1 MTALPEFLDEKKA
14 LACIHCGLCLGS
26 CPTYLQTGNENESP
40 RGRIYIMRALQDGR
54 LPVDHA
60 SVQHIDLC
68 LGCRACEV
76 ACPSGVQYG
85 GLLEQTRDFIEK
97 KYSRSPMQTF
107 LRRIVIERLFPVPWR
122 MKLALAPARLAKSL
136 GLDRVLPRVLR
147 EPLQLIPERI
157 DSTPIPELSPAREQ
171 PAKGTVGFVRGCVM
185 SVMFGDT
192 NASSV
197 RLLNAAGFNVVVP
210 REQECCGALFAHS
223 GRLSLAR
230 DYARRN
236 IAAFAKHKLDAIV
249 INAAG
254 CGSTLKEYG
263 HLLEREPDAAK
274 FGGMVKDL
282 TEFLTQNGF
291 AARSFVQSPD
301 RVTYHDACHLAHPQR
316 ITRQPRELVKAVAGA
331 NYVEL
336 PEADVCCGSA
346 GTYNLT
352 EPKMARE
359 LQERKVQN
367 ILRTHAKVVVTSN
380 PGCILQI
387 RAGLEKHDV
396 RVMHIAD
403 FVAQALEF
411 EARQVPSSNFA
422 TTS

>member
-1 MTALPEFLDEKKA
+1 MTAAPDFLDEKKA
-14 LACIHCGLCLGS
+14 LACIHCGLCLGA

-40 RGRIYIMRALQDGR
+40 RGRIYIMRALAAGR
-54 LPVDHA
+54 LPVDDA

-85 GLLEQTRDFIEK
+85 ALLEQTRDYIERTH
-97 KYSRSPMQTF
+97 SRSTYQTF
-107 LRRIVIERLFPVPWR
+107 LRRFIIERIFPVPWR
-122 MKLALAPARLAKSL
+122 MKLAVAPARVAKAL
-136 GLDRVLPRVLR
+136 GVVRFLPAALR
-147 EPLQLIPERI
+147 EPLRLLPKKMDSSPLPEISRA
-157 DSTPIPELSPAREQ
+157 SKQ

-192 NASSV
+192 NAASV
-197 RLLNAAGFNVVVP
+197 RLLNEAGFDVVVP
-210 REQECCGALFAHS
+210 QEQECCGALFAHS
-223 GRLSLAR
+223 GRMEMAR

-236 IAAFAKHKLDAIV
+236 IRAFAKYQLDAIV

-263 HLLEREPDAAK
+263 HLLEGDENAAR
-274 FGGMVKDL
+274 FGGMVRDL
-282 TEFLTQNGF
+282 TEFLVTHGF
-291 AARSFVQSPD
+291 AERQFPSWPD
-301 RVTYHDACHLAHPQR
+301 QVTYHDACHLAHPQR
-316 ITRQPRELVKAVAGA
+316 ITKQPRELVRAVAGA

-352 EPKMARE
+352 EPQMAE
-359 LQERKVQN
+359 ALQGRKVRN
-367 ILRTHAKVVVTSN
+367 ILSTGAKTVVTTN
-380 PGCILQI
+380 PGCIMQI
-387 RAGLEKHDV
+387 RAGLEQNGL

-403 FVAQALEF
+403 FLLEAM
-411 EARQVPSSNFA
+411 EMPPS
-422 TTS
+422 

>member
-1 MTALPEFLDEKKA
+1 
-14 LACIHCGLCLGS
+14 
-26 CPTYLQTGNENESP
+26 
-40 RGRIYIMRALQDGR
+40 
-54 LPVDHA
+54 
-60 SVQHIDLC
+60 
-68 LGCRACEV
+68 
-76 ACPSGVQYG
+76 
-85 GLLEQTRDFIEK
+85 
-97 KYSRSPMQTF
+97 
-107 LRRIVIERLFPVPWR
+107 
-122 MKLALAPARLAKSL
+122 
-136 GLDRVLPRVLR
+136 
-147 EPLQLIPERI
+147 
-157 DSTPIPELSPAREQ
+157 
-171 PAKGTVGFVRGCVM
+171 
-185 SVMFGDT
+185 GDT

-263 HLLEREPDAAK
+263 HLLEGEPDAAK

-282 TEFLTQNGF
+282 TEFLTHYGF

-403 FVAQALEF
+403 FVAQALES
-411 EARQVPSSNFA
+411 EARQLPSSNFA